1 MSGLILDIEQM
12 SACYGR
18 VEALIG
24 VSLQV
29 AHGEIV
35 TVVGANGAG
44 KSTLLHSILGI
55 VSPPNGRITFA
66 GEDITRW
73 PIHRRIDA
81 GLVLVPEG
89 RRILVSM
96 TIEENLLLGAH
107 MRQDKTAVRREI
119 DGIYDRFPNLAQ
131 RRNHDASCLSGGEQQ
146 MLALGRAMLAKP
158 QLLMMDEP
166 SLGLSPLFVS
176 KLFELIREY
185 NREGLSVLL
194 IEQNTANAL
203 RIAHRATVLEL
214 GRVALEGNAAAIAGS
229 ARLQEAYLGG
239 AAREVTEIDHKRK
252 SAGRRS

>member
-1 MSGLILDIEQM
+1 MSELILKAESL

-18 VEALIG
+18 VEALSD

-29 AHGEIV
+29 ARGEIV

-44 KSTLLHSILGI
+44 KSTLLQSILGA
-55 VSPPNGRITFA
+55 VSPKAGKLTFA
-66 GEDITRW
+66 GQDITRW
-73 PIHRRIDA
+73 PIYRRIEE

-107 MRQDKTAVRREI
+107 MRRDKIAVRREI
-119 DGIYDRFPNLAQ
+119 GGIYDRFPNLAQ
-131 RRNHDASCLSGGEQQ
+131 RRNHNASCLSGGEQQ
-146 MLALGRAMLAKP
+146 MLALGRALLAKP

-166 SLGLSPLFVS
+166 SLGLSPLFVQR
-176 KLFELIREY
+176 LFELIQAY
-185 NREGLSVLL
+185 NREGLSILL

-214 GRVALEGNAAAIAGS
+214 GRVALEGDAASVAGS
-229 ARLQEAYLGG
+229 TGLQEAYLGG
-239 AAREVTEIDHKRK
+239 TSREVMEVDHKRK
-252 SAGRRS
+252 SVGRRS

>member
-1 MSGLILDIEQM
+1 MNELILDVEQL

-29 AHGEIV
+29 ARGEIV

-44 KSTLLHSILGI
+44 KSTLLHSLLGTI
-55 VSPPNGRITFA
+55 APTNGRIAFA
-66 GEDITRW
+66 GEDISRW

-107 MRQDKTAVRREI
+107 MRQDKSAVRREI
-119 DGIYDRFPNLAQ
+119 DNIYDRFPNLG
-131 RRNHDASCLSGGEQQ
+131 RRRSHGASCLSGGEQQ

-176 KLFELIREY
+176 KLFELIKDY

-203 RIAHRATVLEL
+203 RIAHQATVLEL
-214 GRVALEGNAAAIAGS
+214 GRVAMEGDAAAIAGS

-239 AAREVTEIDHKRK
+239 AAHEVTEADKRK
-252 SAGRRS
+252 WIGRRS

>member
-1 MSGLILDIEQM
+1 MNGLILNVEEM

-29 AHGEIV
+29 ARGEIV

-44 KSTLLHSILGI
+44 KSTLLHSILGT
-55 VSPPNGRITFA
+55 VSPTNGRIAFG
-66 GEDITRW
+66 GEDITGW
-73 PIHRRIDA
+73 SIHKRIDA

-107 MRQDKTAVRREI
+107 MRRDTTAVRREI

-131 RRNHDASCLSGGEQQ
+131 RRNHAASCLSGGEQQ

-158 QLLMMDEP
+158 RLLMMDEP
-166 SLGLSPLFVS
+166 SLGLSPLFVA
-176 KLFELIREY
+176 KLFELIQEY
-185 NREGLSVLL
+185 NSEGLSVLL

-203 RIAHRATVLEL
+203 KIAHRATVLEL
-214 GRVALEGNAAAIAGS
+214 GRIALEGDAAAIAGS
-229 ARLQEAYLGG
+229 TRLQEAYLGV
-239 AAREVTEIDHKRK
+239 ASREATEIDHKRK
-252 SAGRRS
+252 SVGRR